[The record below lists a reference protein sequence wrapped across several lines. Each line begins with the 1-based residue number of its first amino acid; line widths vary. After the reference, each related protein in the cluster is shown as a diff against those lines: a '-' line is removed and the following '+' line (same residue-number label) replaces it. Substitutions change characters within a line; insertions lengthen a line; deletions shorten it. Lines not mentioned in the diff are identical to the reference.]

1 MTLVQATLL
10 LVLAAP
16 PGPPPGSR
24 AGSPAAA
31 PAAPSEA
38 DVRRRVRAL
47 LGAIDTPVREEDF
60 RALGPRGPAVLA
72 EIASDGGQ
80 WPSWRARASWG
91 LSAVGGAEA
100 ERTLERLGRSPAE
113 PFSVRVAALEGL
125 GRLYP
130 PDRLVRAISPVLS
143 EPGEARVRA
152 VAAEVLSRH
161 APQAACGAVRAQLA
175 RESPEERPMFHR
187 ADAACGGDARP

>member
-1 MTLVQATLL
+1 MTLFQAALL
-10 LVLAAP
+10 LALAAP

-24 AGSPAAA
+24 AGAPGATPAEL
-31 PAAPSEA
+31 SEA

-47 LGAIDTPVREEDF
+47 LGSIDTPVREEDF
-60 RALGPRGPAVLA
+60 RALGPHGPAVLA

-91 LSAVGGAEA
+91 LSVMGGPSA
-100 ERTLERLGRSPAE
+100 ERTLERLGRSPGE

-130 PDRLVRAISPVLS
+130 PDRLVQAISPVLS

-152 VAAEVLSRH
+152 VAAEVLSRR
-161 APQAACGAVRAQLA
+161 APRAACRAVRAQLA
-175 RESPEERPMFHR
+175 RESPEELPMFPR
-187 ADAACGGDARP
+187 AEAACGGDEP